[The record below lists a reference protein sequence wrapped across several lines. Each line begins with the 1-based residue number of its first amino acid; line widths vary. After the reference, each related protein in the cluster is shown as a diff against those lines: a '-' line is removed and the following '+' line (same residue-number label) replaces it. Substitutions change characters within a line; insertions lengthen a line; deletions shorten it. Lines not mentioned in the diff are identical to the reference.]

1 MALFPLPLGLRDA
14 VEQTPVAA
22 RRGLRARRQTV
33 CVVGGGKLL
42 EQLARLSGVL
52 VVALGVQREV
62 LRGRTLFESVVA
74 ERAGGLR
81 LREGARRRIDRI
93 PHGERVQAIVARGP
107 R

>member
-1 MALFPLPLGLRDA
+1 MAPFPLPLGLRDA

-22 RRGLRARRQTV
+22 RRGLRARRETV

-42 EQLARLSGVL
+42 EQLARVSGVL

-62 LRGRTLFESVVA
+62 LRGRTLFEAVVA
-74 ERAGGLR
+74 ERAVEVR
-81 LREGARRRIDRI
+81 LREGGLRRLDRI
-93 PHGERVQAIVARGP
+93 RPGEPLQAIVARGP